1 MYKIQNPQVLATIR
15 MMQQYED
22 LCEGMVFTDVTAIDE
37 NIAEFRSQYLDNP
50 NFNMHAFL
58 NDVTGNM
65 TFVSTNTENSVV
77 VFWDEI
83 EAGEKAIVIVS
94 ANSLGELTE
103 SFAATEKLPA
113 VKNVRPVGHDDF

>member
-1 MYKIQNPQVLATIR
+1 
-15 MMQQYED
+15 
-22 LCEGMVFTDVTAIDE
+22 
-37 NIAEFRSQYLDNP
+37 
-50 NFNMHAFL
+50 
-58 NDVTGNM
+58 M

-94 ANSLGELTE
+94 ANSLSELTE
-103 SFAATEKLPA
+103 SFAATEQLPA